1 MPYFLLALASGCSV
15 LASIV
20 LKIAGT
26 NGMPAP
32 FSLLLMLPY
41 LGAAIAYTAGFA
53 FYALALRQLDLT
65 LAYPLMVALSI
76 LGIFLYG
83 IVWTSET
90 ISAFRLIGAAFIG
103 VGVFFVSK

>member
-1 MPYFLLALASGCSV
+1 MPYFFLALASGCSV

-20 LKIAGT
+20 LKIAGS
-26 NGMPAP
+26 NSMPAP
-32 FSLLLMLPY
+32 LNLLVMVPY

-76 LGIFLYG
+76 LGIFIYG

-90 ISAFRLIGAAFIG
+90 ITVLRLIGAALIG
-103 VGVFFVSK
+103 VGVFFVSR